1 MAKLVFQNGPYAGKS
16 VSLLEGKSITL
27 GRNRDI
33 ELPLPDL
40 KLSRRHCQI
49 TLRSGKGLVC
59 DLGSTNGTFLNG
71 TRISTNEVELND
83 FDRVVL
89 GDTEIEYHGEME
101 NLPKNFD
108 ASAQDPFGMNDDDDI
123 LPENVPAVPPVP
135 KAAARVPQVPPVAVP
150 PSPAAAKGMNLE
162 FDVDLDVGPVA
173 PAASARPTPIA
184 QPAPPTVRAMPAPAV
199 AVAAPAAPVEIQL
212 DVDPLEEA
220 LADLRRP
227 LPPEPPGSQSTAPAV
242 VKSKPQVRFCDVCS
256 GSIPV
261 LDWDLGQAKELNGHN
276 FCKDCLASGAQV
288 PAGTTRTMPPS
299 GPGPAPASAPKRSLD
314 DIMAGLEEE
323 AVIVDTSVKRRGAS
337 MDEEETERKIG
348 QIQKLQETTAVRP
361 NLQRA
366 PVQKPPQKADT
377 VKEGLGDEFEEIG

>member
-1 MAKLVFQNGPYAGKS
+1 VAKLVFQNGPYSGKS

-49 TLRSGKGLVC
+49 TLRSGKGLVS

-71 TRISTNEVELND
+71 TRISTQEVELND
-83 FDRVVL
+83 FDRIVL

-123 LPENVPAVPPVP
+123 LPENVPPVPAVP

-150 PSPAAAKGMNLE
+150 PSPVAAKGMNLE

-184 QPAPPTVRAMPAPAV
+184 QSAPARAAAPV
-199 AVAAPAAPVEIQL
+199 AVAPSAPVEIQL

-227 LPPEPPGSQSTAPAV
+227 LPPDPPGSQSTQPAV
-242 VKSKPQVRFCDVCS
+242 KSRPQVRFCDACS

-261 LDWDLGQAKELNGHN
+261 LDWDLGQAKEINGHSI
-276 FCKDCLASGAQV
+276 CKDCLASGAQV
-288 PAGTTRTMPPS
+288 PPGTTRSMPAPAS
-299 GPGPAPASAPKRSLD
+299 GPGPGPTNAPKRSLD

-323 AVIVDTSVKRRGAS
+323 AVIVDTSVKRRGAA
-337 MDEEETERKIG
+337 MDDQETERKIG
-348 QIQKLQETTAVRP
+348 QIQKLQEATAVRP

-366 PVQKPPQKADT
+366 PVPVQKPPQKADT
-377 VKEGLGDEFEEIG
+377 TKEGLGDEFEEIG

>member
-1 MAKLVFQNGPYAGKS
+1 MHTESELVVIPVAKLVFQNGPYAGKS

-49 TLRSGKGLVC
+49 TLRGGKGFVG

-71 TRISTNEVELND
+71 TRISSEVELND
-83 FDRVVL
+83 FDRIVL

-108 ASAQDPFGMNDDDDI
+108 ANAKDPFGINDDDDI
-123 LPENVPAVPPVP
+123 LPENIPAVPPVP
-135 KAAARVPQVPPVAVP
+135 KPTARVPQAPPVAVP
-150 PSPAAAKGMNLE
+150 PSPVAAKAVNLE
-162 FDVDLDVGPVA
+162 FDMDLDVGPVA
-173 PAASARPTPIA
+173 PAASARPTP
-184 QPAPPTVRAMPAPAV
+184 
-199 AVAAPAAPVEIQL
+199 VAARQAPVAPTAPVEIEL
-212 DVDPLEEA
+212 EIDPLEAA
-220 LADLRRP
+220 LADLRVP
-227 LPPEPPGSQSTAPAV
+227 LPPDPPGSQSTAPAV
-242 VKSKPQVRFCDVCS
+242 KSRPQVRFCDVCS

-288 PAGTTRTMPPS
+288 PAGTTRSVPAS
-299 GPGPAPASAPKRSLD
+299 NPAPAPAPKRSLD

-323 AVIVDTSVKRRGAS
+323 AVMVDTTVKRRGAAI
-337 MDEEETERKIG
+337 DDQENERKIG

-361 NLQRA
+361 NLQRP

>member
-1 MAKLVFQNGPYAGKS
+1 MHTESELVVIPVAKLVFQNGPYAGKS

-49 TLRSGKGLVC
+49 TLRSGKGILG

-71 TRISTNEVELND
+71 TRISNEVELND
-83 FDRVVL
+83 FDRIVL

-108 ASAQDPFGMNDDDDI
+108 ANAQDPFGMNDDGDI
-123 LPENVPAVPPVP
+123 LPENIPAVPPVP
-135 KAAARVPQVPPVAVP
+135 KPTARVPQAPPVAVP
-150 PSPAAAKGMNLE
+150 PSPVAAKAVNLE
-162 FDVDLDVGPVA
+162 FDVDLEVGPVA
-173 PAASARPTPIA
+173 PAASARPTPVA
-184 QPAPPTVRAMPAPAV
+184 RHAPPPPMAAPAPV
-199 AVAAPAAPVEIQL
+199 PAAPVEIEIE
-212 DVDPLEEA
+212 VDPLEEA

-227 LPPEPPGSQSTAPAV
+227 LPPDPPGSQSTAPAV
-242 VKSKPQVRFCDVCS
+242 VKSRPQLRFCDACS

-261 LDWDLGQAKELNGHN
+261 LDWDLQQAKEINGHN

-288 PAGTTRTMPPS
+288 PAGTTRTMPP
-299 GPGPAPASAPKRSLD
+299 PAVPKRSLD

-323 AVIVDTSVKRRGAS
+323 AVMVDTSVKRRGTT
-337 MDEEETERKIG
+337 MDDQETERKIG

-361 NLQRA
+361 NLQRP

-377 VKEGLGDEFEEIG
+377 IKEGLGDEFEEIS

>member
-1 MAKLVFQNGPYAGKS
+1 MHTESELVVIPVAKLVFQNGPYAGKS

-49 TLRSGKGLVC
+49 TLRSGKGYLG

-71 TRISTNEVELND
+71 TRISNEIELND
-83 FDRVVL
+83 FDRIVL

-108 ASAQDPFGMNDDDDI
+108 SNAQDPFGMNDDEDI
-123 LPENVPAVPPVP
+123 LPENIPAVPPVP
-135 KAAARVPQVPPVAVP
+135 KPTARVPQAPPVAVP
-150 PSPAAAKGMNLE
+150 PSPAAVKAVDLE
-162 FDVDLDVGPVA
+162 FDVDLEVGPVAPAA
-173 PAASARPTPIA
+173 PAASARPTPVPA
-184 QPAPPTVRAMPAPAV
+184 RPAPT
-199 AVAAPAAPVEIQL
+199 APVEI
-212 DVDPLEEA
+212 DVEVDPLEEA

-227 LPPEPPGSQSTAPAV
+227 LPPDPPGSQSTAPAV

-256 GSIPV
+256 GSIPI
-261 LDWDLGQAKELNGHN
+261 LDWDLGQAKEINGHN

-288 PAGTTRTMPPS
+288 PAGTTRSVPNP
-299 GPGPAPASAPKRSLD
+299 PAPAAPPKRSLD

-323 AVIVDTSVKRRGAS
+323 AVIVDTSVKRRGAA
-337 MDEEETERKIG
+337 MDDQETERKIG

-361 NLQRA
+361 NMQRP

-377 VKEGLGDEFEEIG
+377 VKEGLGDEFEEIS